1 MIRLNHRAAL
11 RLSFGG
17 ASIFLSAMVVAAA
30 SSPSPPTPQKQ
41 PPSQPSATSTP
52 TRTPAPGASDRTA
65 KAAKYFLGQLDPA
78 DAIVVGKATG
88 LKPGTVEDAPVSLV
102 TFAVSQT
109 VRGKAAP
116 EMEIVVPRT
125 LIQSG
130 GILLETGSQDQPLL
144 SVGEEALLFVSR
156 YPDRDNSYSI
166 LAGNLGKFL
175 VMTTAEGEK
184 RAERY
189 LLAGPVAG
197 GVPLSTLITQI
208 RLELKIPDEKAAPPK
223 PQ

>member
-1 MIRLNHRAAL
+1 MFRLNHRAAL

-17 ASIFLSAMVVAAA
+17 ALIFLSTMSASAA
-30 SSPSPPTPQKQ
+30 PPPQ
-41 PPSQPSATSTP
+41 P
-52 TRTPAPGASDRTA
+52 TQTPAPGASDRTN
-65 KAAKYFLGQLDPA
+65 KTAKYFLGQLDSA

-102 TFAVSQT
+102 TFAVNQT
-109 VRGKAAP
+109 VRGKVAP
-116 EMEIVVPRT
+116 EIEIVVPRT
-125 LIQSG
+125 LIKSG
-130 GILLETGSQDQPLL
+130 AILLETGSQDQPLMG
-144 SVGEEALLFVSR
+144 VGDEALLFVSR

-166 LAGNLGKFL
+166 LAGNAGKFL
-175 VMTTAEGEK
+175 VMTSPEGEK

-208 RLELKIPDEKAAPPK
+208 RLELKIPDEKAAAPK